1 MSIRIIQTKV
11 DIKSLIFMF
20 RQLFNGQSMEQ
31 GSIKS
36 LQSNLSYCPFV
47 SCRTSTVILVRRD
60 QTGLF
65 IEKTLRNPLENTSEW
80 IVNTWQFQLNDINA
94 IPFLINE

>member
-1 MSIRIIQTKV
+1 MSIRIIQTKI

-31 GSIKS
+31 GLIKS
-36 LQSNLSYCPFV
+36 LQSHLSYSPFV
-47 SCRTSTVILVRRD
+47 SCRTSTVILVRHD

-65 IEKTLRNPLENTSEW
+65 IEKTLRNPVENTTEW
-80 IVNTWQFQLNDINA
+80 TVNTWQFQLNDINA
-94 IPFLINE
+94 VPFLINE